1 MKLDEAIGLV
11 RAKRARGY
19 RIVFTNG
26 CFDMFH
32 AGHLDIIKAAAGLG
46 DILIVGVNSDRS
58 VRKLKP
64 GRPIVPEKERL
75 AIVESLRWVDG
86 AILFSQKTPV
96 PIIEKIR
103 PDIHVK
109 GGDWKKENM
118 PETAT
123 VEAYGG
129 EVVIM
134 PHRVDIST
142 TKRLEVIREV
152 AS

>member
-1 MKLDEAIGLV
+1 MKLDEAIGLA
-11 RAKRARGY
+11 RAKRSRGY

-32 AGHLDIIKAAAGLG
+32 AGHLDIIKAAAALG

-75 AIVESLRWVDG
+75 AVVESLRWVDG
-86 AILFSQKTPV
+86 AVLFSSKTPV
-96 PIIEKIR
+96 PIIRKLR

-109 GGDWKKENM
+109 GGDWNKAEM
-118 PETAT
+118 PETKI
-123 VEAYGG
+123 VEEYGG
-129 EVVIM
+129 EIAII
-134 PHRVDIST
+134 PHRVPIST
-142 TKRLEVIREV
+142 TKRLEVIRGEV
-152 AS
+152 A